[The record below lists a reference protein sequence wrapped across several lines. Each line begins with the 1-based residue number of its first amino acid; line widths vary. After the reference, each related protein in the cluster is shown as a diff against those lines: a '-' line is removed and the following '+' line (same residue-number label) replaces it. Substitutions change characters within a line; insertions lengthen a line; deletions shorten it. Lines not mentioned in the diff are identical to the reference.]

1 MNAPKLLLPG
11 WAAPTGIRAVCTLR
25 GGGVSRAPY
34 QSLNL
39 GAHVGD
45 DAVAVAANRAS
56 VHRSLQ
62 LPSEPLWLS
71 QVHGRRVVLAD
82 GIDGLPAQPPQGDAA
97 ISSRPGRVLAVMV
110 ADCLPVL
117 LCRRDGAGVA
127 VAHAGWRGLAAGVLE
142 AAVAAF
148 GVPAEQLL
156 AWLGP
161 AIGQE
166 HFEVG
171 DEVRSA
177 FCDRDPEA
185 ASAFLPNPRGR
196 WQCSLH
202 ALARRRLRRAGV
214 LTIDGDPRC
223 TYADSESFYS
233 YRRDGAT
240 GRFAALIWIAA
251 DRSP

>member
-1 MNAPKLLLPG
+1 MSEPQLLLPAWPAPAG
-11 WAAPTGIRAVCTLR
+11 VRAACTLR
-25 GGGVSRAPY
+25 GGGASRAPY
-34 QSLNL
+34 ESLNL

-45 DAVAVAANRAS
+45 EPQAVAANRAS
-56 VHRSLQ
+56 VCRLLR

-82 GIDGLPAQPPQGDAA
+82 DIDESSVQAPEGDAA

-117 LCRRDGAGVA
+117 LCRRDGAAVA

-142 AAVAAF
+142 AAVTAF
-148 GVPAEQLL
+148 GVPAEQLV

-177 FCDRDPEA
+177 FCDGDPEA

-214 LTIDGDPRC
+214 RSIDGDPRC
-223 TYADSESFYS
+223 TYADAESFYS

-240 GRFAALIWIAA
+240 GRFAALIWIAHGP
-251 DRSP
+251 SP